1 MFNFLKKKNNLIEV
15 THGLYPSPPDSRDYL
30 LSSVM
35 PNILRFPET
44 CPPPFDLTI
53 LNQQQY
59 PACVGFT
66 CAAIKQEKELRERN
80 SKVFDG
86 LWIYNE
92 CKKIDGMPSI
102 AGTFFRIGLKVLKD
116 IGAKTGTEDPSI
128 YRIAEYRQVD
138 DMSFEGLKK
147 AVFVYGAI
155 LAGFKMSNEGWR
167 GEIIRAPRT
176 GETIY
181 EHAISIIGYEKN
193 YLIGQNSWGE
203 NYHNKGLFKIPQDYL
218 PFEAWCVILDKVNEI
233 KEEIKTGWVARVFLD
248 ANNRTTANLN
258 IRAGAGTGYPIIG
271 LLQKGTQV
279 KLYSSANVSA
289 NGYWWAEIII

>member
-1 MFNFLKKKNNLIEV
+1 MSLFRKQKTINV
-15 THGLYPSPPDSRDYL
+15 SHGLVESPKDERDFL
-30 LSSVM
+30 LSNIM
-35 PNILRFPET
+35 PNIKRFPET

-66 CAAIKQEKELRERN
+66 CAAIKQEKELREKT

-167 GEIIRAPRT
+167 GEIVRAPRT

-181 EHAISIIGYEKN
+181 GHAISIIGYEKN

-218 PFEAWCVILDKVNEI
+218 PFEAWCIILDKVNEV
-233 KEEIKTGWVARVFLD
+233 KEEIKTGWVAKIYID

-258 IRAGAGTGYPIIG
+258 VRAGAGISYPI
-271 LLQKGTQV
+271 LKTLPKGIKV
-279 KLYSSANVSA
+279 VFYGSANISA
-289 NGYWWAEIII
+289 NGYWWAKIIL